1 MAVETSL
8 RETFTEFMVEAEPRL
23 RRTLVSLYGPEV
35 GREATADALAYGWE
49 HWSKVKEMDNSAGYL
64 FRVGQSN
71 AKKHRRREV
80 PFPKEPR
87 SSDGEHWAEPG
98 LDHALTDLSD
108 HQRTSVL
115 LIHGFD
121 WTYEEVSQLMGV
133 TRSTV
138 QRHTERGMAKLR
150 KALEVQSV
158 A

>member
-1 MAVETSL
+1 MAVDTSL
-8 RETFTEFMVEAEPRL
+8 RKTFTEFMADTEPRL

-49 HWSKVKEMDNSAGYL
+49 HWAKVKEMDNPAGYL
-64 FRVGQSN
+64 FRVGQSKS
-71 AKKHRRREV
+71 KKHRRPEV
-80 PFPKEPR
+80 PFPREPGNPG
-87 SSDGEHWAEPG
+87 SEPWAEPG
-98 LDHALTDLSD
+98 LHNAMTGLSD

-121 WTYEEVSQLMGV
+121 WTYEEVSQFMGV
-133 TRSTV
+133 SRSTV